1 MSQRVASSTQAES
14 RRALSTAERAQ
25 TPSLTRRFATFLHAA
40 AFVLGFSLIFVV
52 LFGGAFA
59 LLSGLIV
66 QYKFE
71 IARISGAI
79 IIVFGLATLRVLKI
93 PFLYYDTRRQFA
105 GRPELGFLSSLAMG
119 MFFAAGW
126 TPCIG
131 LILGSILQLG
141 FQGQTGTSL
150 LLAAGYALGLGVPF
164 LIMGLLIDRLGHFLR
179 KLTRYL
185 RLIEIFTG
193 AFLLGLGVLL
203 ISGELTSLM
212 ARLGSSFALEDGFL
226 LGAGDPTFLI
236 AVLGGLLSFLSPCV
250 LPLVPAYIGYLSGH
264 VVGRASVESGSAK

>member
-1 MSQRVASSTQAES
+1 VS
-14 RRALSTAERAQ
+14 
-25 TPSLTRRFATFLHAA
+25 
-40 AFVLGFSLIFVV
+40 FVLGFSFIFIV

-59 LLSGLIV
+59 LLSNFLI

-71 IARISGAI
+71 IAKISGAI
-79 IIVFGLATLRVLKI
+79 IIVFGLATMHVLRI

-105 GRPELGFLSSLAMG
+105 GRPELGLLSSFAMG

-150 LLAAGYALGLGVPF
+150 LLATGYALGLGVPF
-164 LIMGLLIDRLGHFLR
+164 LIMGLLIDRLGRFLR
-179 KLTRYL
+179 RLTRYMHA
-185 RLIEIFTG
+185 IEIVTG
-193 AFLLGLGVLL
+193 GLLIVMGALL
-203 ISGELTSLM
+203 ISGVLPSWM
-212 ARLGSSFALEDGFL
+212 ARLSSSFTTFDGGL
-226 LGAGDPTFLI
+226 PGAEDPTFFI

-264 VVGRASVESGSAK
+264 VVGRAAAELKETP

>member
-1 MSQRVASSTQAES
+1 MSQQVVSSTPAES
-14 RRALSTAERAQ
+14 QPVLSPARTQALSPTQ
-25 TPSLTRRFATFLHAA
+25 RFATFLHAVS
-40 AFVLGFSLIFVV
+40 FVLGFSFIFIV

-59 LLSGLIV
+59 LLGEFIV
-66 QYKFE
+66 QNKFE
-71 IARISGAI
+71 IAKISGAI
-79 IIVFGLATLRVLKI
+79 IIVFGLATMRVLKI

-105 GRPELGFLSSLAMG
+105 GRPELGYLSSFSMG

-150 LLAAGYALGLGVPF
+150 LLATGYALGLGVPF
-164 LIMGLLIDRLGHFLR
+164 LIMGLLIDRLGRFLR
-179 KLTRYL
+179 KLTRTL
-185 RLIEIFTG
+185 HAIEIATG
-193 AFLLGLGVLL
+193 VFLIALGVLL
-203 ISGELTSLM
+203 ISGELTSTI
-212 ARLGSSFALEDGFL
+212 ARLSGSFTTFDEGL
-226 LGAGDPTFLI
+226 LGAGDPTFFI

-264 VVGRASVESGSAK
+264 VVGQATVESGSAK

>member
-1 MSQRVASSTQAES
+1 MSQ
-14 RRALSTAERAQ
+14 
-25 TPSLTRRFATFLHAA
+25 PSLSAARVTPTPFGRRFAIFLHAVS
-40 AFVLGFSLIFVV
+40 FVLGFSFIFIV

-59 LLSGLIV
+59 VLSNFLIEF
-66 QYKFE
+66 KFE
-71 IARISGAI
+71 IAKISGAI
-79 IIVFGLATLRVLKI
+79 IILFGLATMHVINI

-105 GRPELGFLSSLAMG
+105 GRPELGYASSLAMG

-150 LLAAGYALGLGVPF
+150 LLATGYAIGLGVPF
-164 LIMGLLIDRLGHFLR
+164 LLMGLLIDRLGRFLR

-185 RLIEIFTG
+185 RAIEIVTG
-193 AFLLGLGVLL
+193 LLLIAVGVLL
-203 ISGELTSLM
+203 ISGVLPSWM
-212 ARLGSSFALEDGFL
+212 ARVSSSFRTFDEGLVGV
-226 LGAGDPTFLI
+226 GDPTLLI
-236 AVLGGLLSFLSPCV
+236 AMLGGLLSFLSPCV

-264 VVGRASVESGSAK
+264 VVGQAAVESKSAK

>member
-1 MSQRVASSTQAES
+1 MSYQT
-14 RRALSTAERAQ
+14 LSTGQ
-25 TPSLTRRFATFLHAA
+25 TRQMSMTSRFATFLHAV
-40 AFVLGFSLIFVV
+40 AFVLGFSFIFVV

-59 LLSGLIV
+59 LLSSLLIE
-66 QYKFE
+66 YKFE
-71 IARISGAI
+71 IAKVSGAVI
-79 IIVFGLATLRVLKI
+79 VVFGLATLRVIKI

-105 GRPELGFLSSLAMG
+105 GRPELGFLSSFAMG

-141 FQGQTGTSL
+141 FQGQTGSSL

-164 LIMGLLIDRLGHFLR
+164 LIMGLLIDRLGRFLH

-185 RLIEIFTG
+185 RVIEIFTG
-193 AFLLGLGVLL
+193 VFLLGLGVLL
-203 ISGELTSLM
+203 ISGELTSLI
-212 ARLGSSFALEDGFL
+212 ARLSGTFTTFDEGLA
-226 LGAGDPTFLI
+226 AGVGTPTFFI

-264 VVGRASVESGSAK
+264 AVGKAAVESGGAQ

>member
-1 MSQRVASSTQAES
+1 MSQPTMSAV
-14 RRALSTAERAQ
+14 STAP
-25 TPSLTRRFATFLHAA
+25 TFTRRFTTFLHAMS
-40 AFVLGFSLIFVV
+40 FVLGFSFIFIV

-59 LLSGLIV
+59 LLANFLIE
-66 QYKFE
+66 YKFE
-71 IARISGAI
+71 IAKISGAI
-79 IIVFGLATLRVLKI
+79 IILFGLATMRVINI

-105 GRPELGFLSSLAMG
+105 GRPELGFASSFAMG

-150 LLAAGYALGLGVPF
+150 LLATGYALGLGVPF

-179 KLTRYL
+179 RLTRYL
-185 RLIEIFTG
+185 RVIEIVTG
-193 AFLLGLGVLL
+193 VFLIALGVLL
-203 ISGELTSLM
+203 ISGELTGLI
-212 ARLGSSFALEDGFL
+212 ARLSGSFATFDEGLT
-226 LGAGDPTFLI
+226 GASTPTFFI

-250 LPLVPAYIGYLSGH
+250 LPLVPVYIGYLSGH
-264 VVGRASVESGSAK
+264 VVGQAAAESGA

>member
-1 MSQRVASSTQAES
+1 RSQ
-14 RRALSTAERAQ
+14 ALSPTQ
-25 TPSLTRRFATFLHAA
+25 RFATFLHAVS
-40 AFVLGFSLIFVV
+40 FVLGFSFIFIV

-59 LLSGLIV
+59 LLGEFIV
-66 QYKFE
+66 RNKFE
-71 IARISGAI
+71 IAKISGAI
-79 IIVFGLATLRVLKI
+79 IIVFGLATMRVLKI

-105 GRPELGFLSSLAMG
+105 GRPELGYLSSFSMG

-150 LLAAGYALGLGVPF
+150 LLATGYALGLGAPF
-164 LIMGLLIDRLGHFLR
+164 LIMGLLIDRLGRFLR

-185 RLIEIFTG
+185 HAIEIATG
-193 AFLLGLGVLL
+193 VFLIALGVLL
-203 ISGELTSLM
+203 ISGELTSTI
-212 ARLGSSFALEDGFL
+212 ARLSGSFTTFDAGL
-226 LGAGDPTFLI
+226 LGAGDPTFFI

-250 LPLVPAYIGYLSGH
+250 LPLAPAYIGYLSGH
-264 VVGRASVESGSAK
+264 VVGQASVESGSAK